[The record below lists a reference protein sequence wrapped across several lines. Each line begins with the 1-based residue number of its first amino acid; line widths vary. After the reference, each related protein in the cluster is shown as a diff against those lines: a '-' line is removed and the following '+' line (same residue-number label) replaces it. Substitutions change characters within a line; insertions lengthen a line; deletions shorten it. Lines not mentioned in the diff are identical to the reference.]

1 MLLYGVLTPLVDGLP
16 EPILKGVEA
25 VRAVGVS
32 GMIAVPLI
40 GVPLSL
46 AARGAPVKA
55 EWVKRLDVPVMFIVW
70 AVAAM
75 MRLT

>member
-1 MLLYGVLTPLVDGLP
+1 
-16 EPILKGVEA
+16 
-25 VRAVGVS
+25 
-32 GMIAVPLI
+32 MIAVPLI